1 MLTMDH
7 ENERTI
13 HMPNNPHK
21 FVFDTEVSAI
31 FDDMADR
38 SIPMFRTAHA
48 MNARIAGPWMLKGG
62 TEILDIGASRGAFLR
77 ALDDLYGIE
86 NLDIKATDNS
96 PAMVGYMRSDFPSVT
111 VEQVDITGRGFLQCM
126 NTYDVINCTYVLQ
139 FIPVAMQRIVL
150 AKICSMVRKGGVLF
164 MAQKNKDLSPIG
176 SIVHE
181 EYIQWR
187 MSNGYTREEIEA
199 KTQALA
205 GSMWPMSE
213 KVLTEDLRSMGM
225 TEVTRTCSWGPFS
238 NLMCI
243 KR

>member
-1 MLTMDH
+1 MLIMDH

-13 HMPNNPHK
+13 HMPNNPDK

-31 FDDMADR
+31 FPDMAAR
-38 SIPMFRTAHA
+38 SIPMYHEAHA
-48 MNARIAGPWMLKGG
+48 MNARMAGPWVARAGA
-62 TEILDIGASRGAFLR
+62 EILDIGASRGAFLR

-96 PAMVGYMRSDFPSVT
+96 PAMVGYMRKDFPSVQ

-139 FIPVAMQRIVL
+139 FIPENLQRLVL
-150 AKICSMVRKGGVLF
+150 SKICSMVRRGGVLF
-164 MAQKNKDLSPIG
+164 MAQKSKDLSPIG
-176 SIVHE
+176 EVVHE
-181 EYIQWR
+181 EYIRWR
-187 MSNGYTREEIEA
+187 MANGYTREEIEA
-199 KTQALA
+199 KTKALA
-205 GSMWPMSE
+205 GSMWPMTE
-213 KVLTEDLRSMGM
+213 KLLTEDLRSMGM

>member
-1 MLTMDH
+1 MLIMDH

-13 HMPNNPHK
+13 HMPNNPDK

-31 FDDMADR
+31 FDDMAER
-38 SIPMFRTAHA
+38 SIPMFREAHA
-48 MNARIAGPWMLKGG
+48 MNARLVGPWLARSGV
-62 TEILDIGASRGAFLR
+62 EVLDIGASRGAFLR
-77 ALDDLYGIE
+77 AIDELYGIE
-86 NLDIKATDNS
+86 NFDIKATDVS
-96 PAMVGYMRSDFPSVT
+96 AAMVGYMKSDYPSVT
-111 VEQVDITGRGFLQCM
+111 VEQVDITGRGFLQCL

-139 FIPVAMQRIVL
+139 FIPEKMQRLVL

-164 MAQKNKDLSPIG
+164 MGQKLKDPSPIG
-176 SIVHE
+176 AVVHE

-187 MSNGYTREEIEA
+187 MRNGYTREEIEA
-199 KTQALA
+199 KTKALA
-205 GSMWPMSE
+205 GSMWPLNE
-213 KVLTEDLRSMGM
+213 KLLTEDLKSMGM